1 MNKLLALVA
10 VAIATI
16 NLNAAS
22 VVWQATKG
30 ALYDGAA
37 TPAKVTSGN
46 AYLMFVTASYT
57 QTDLLA
63 DFIAASGD
71 AATTL
76 ASMSSSGAMA
86 TGAGSIGASNS
97 RPAGTS
103 TYDLTADGTAYFVVF
118 NGDKM
123 YVSYTTDVLYDSV
136 TGEATASFTTALTSI
151 SKATLDASAGYSTAG
166 SWYAVPEPTSGLLM
180 LVGLA
185 GLALR
190 RRRA

>member
-1 MNKLLALVA
+1 MKKLFAAAV
-10 VAIATI
+10 VAIAAI

-30 ALYDGAA
+30 ALYDGAD

-46 AYLMFVTASYT
+46 AYLMFVTASYA
-57 QTDLLA
+57 QSDLLA
-63 DFIAASGD
+63 DFIAANGD
-71 AATTL
+71 ATATL
-76 ASMSSSGAMA
+76 ASMTSSGAMA
-86 TGAGSIGASNS
+86 TGAGTIGASNS

-118 NGDKM
+118 NNDKM
-123 YVSYTTDVLYDSV
+123 YVSYTTDALYDSV

-151 SKATLDASAGYSTAG
+151 SKTTIDASAGYSTSG
-166 SWYAVPEPTSGLLM
+166 SWYAVPEPTSGLLLLLGM
-180 LVGLA
+180 A

-190 RRRA
+190 RKRA